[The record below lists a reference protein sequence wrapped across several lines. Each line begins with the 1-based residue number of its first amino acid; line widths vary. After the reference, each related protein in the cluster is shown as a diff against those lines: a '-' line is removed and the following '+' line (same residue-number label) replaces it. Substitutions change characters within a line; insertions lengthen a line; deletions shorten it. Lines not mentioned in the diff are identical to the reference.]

1 MDVRMQSSAMASY
14 TTPQKFA
21 TSSKNESLGPT
32 SWPTTSNYKGSP
44 SHQEEGLASVG
55 FKSTD
60 LRQNE
65 FGDVEVELVVPVDP
79 FVPMEPVALE
89 LGWPVAPF
97 CQKLL
102 TD

>member
-65 FGDVEVELVVPVDP
+65 IAMCIIRPGAETETSS
-79 FVPMEPVALE
+79 E
-89 LGWPVAPF
+89 
-97 CQKLL
+97 
-102 TD
+102 T